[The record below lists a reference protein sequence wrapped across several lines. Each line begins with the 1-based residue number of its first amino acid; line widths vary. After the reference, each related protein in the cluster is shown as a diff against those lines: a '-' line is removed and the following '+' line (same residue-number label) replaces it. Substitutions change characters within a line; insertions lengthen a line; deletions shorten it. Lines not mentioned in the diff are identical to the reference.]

1 MNHIRVN
8 EFHPSNIDTQVGVY
22 LDYELHFRKGRKKE
36 INIKLNSLV
45 LFPRLDEGAECKSI
59 RRKLPKSHL
68 RRYH

>member
-1 MNHIRVN
+1 MNHIIRVN

-22 LDYELHFRKGRKKE
+22 LDHELHFRKGRTK
-36 INIKLNSLV
+36 NIKLNSLV

-59 RRKLPKSHL
+59 REKLPKSHL